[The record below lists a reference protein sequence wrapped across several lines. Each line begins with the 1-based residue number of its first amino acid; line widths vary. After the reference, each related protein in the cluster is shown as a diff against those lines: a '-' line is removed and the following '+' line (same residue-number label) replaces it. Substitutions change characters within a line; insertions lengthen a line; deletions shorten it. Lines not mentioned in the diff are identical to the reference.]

1 MGICLGKTAGGATA
15 SPPPCWTDL
24 PRDIAGLVLAR
35 VGSDDDR
42 LAFAATCRE
51 WRLVAQ
57 LHPTLLPPALPF
69 INLGDGAYRSIADGK
84 VHRFAMPIHSSV
96 DDSFGSILLGEHH
109 GSGQC
114 FIYDPFSPSM
124 PAIDVP
130 CSYKLSS
137 QHKYRL
143 VYSTVLDQLSPS
155 TGQGD
160 HVMANRLKKIIIP
173 SPRLVVAMFDYRL
186 FMAAPINLACF
197 GGGSLRWLQPDTAEF
212 HNHGSVDFMYEDMDS
227 YHGKIFAVGW
237 TGHLFAHDLVVGEAL
252 SLSCGEHV
260 IKEGPDAAVSEHAN
274 YHLVI
279 SADKEK
285 LLLVRWSIPQL
296 MTRSKINHHSMSLR
310 VFEADLDKGQWSEVK
325 NLGNQVLFVGKT
337 GSRAYTVACQSK
349 NYRRRFQGGNRVFL
363 LGNDYARERKYASAP
378 PCKCSDCERL
388 TDGIPTYCVFDMTSR
403 KASLVS
409 LTSGHD
415 SVEHSRS
422 DWFFSSV

>member
-35 VGSDDDR
+35 VRSDDR

-57 LHPTLLPPALPF
+57 LHPALLPPALPF
-69 INLGDGAYRSIADGK
+69 INLGNGAYRSIADGK
-84 VHRFAMPIHSSV
+84 VHRFAMPVHSSA

-114 FIYDPFSPSM
+114 FIYNPFSQSM

-130 CSYKLSS
+130 CSYKLSR

-143 VYSTVLDQLSPS
+143 VYSTIPDQFSPS

-160 HVMANRLKKIIIP
+160 HVIANPLKKTIIL
-173 SPRLVVAMFDYRL
+173 SPRLLVAIFDYCL
-186 FMAAPINLACF
+186 FMATPMNLACF
-197 GGGSLRWLQPDTAEF
+197 GGGPLRWSQPDTAEF
-212 HNHGSVDFMYEDMDS
+212 LNHGNTDFKYVDIDS

-237 TGHLFAHDLVVGEAL
+237 TGHLFAHDLVMEEVL
-252 SLSCGEHV
+252 SLSRGEHV
-260 IKEGPDAAVSEHAN
+260 IKEGPDAAVYEHAN
-274 YHLVI
+274 YHLVT
-279 SADKEK
+279 SADKKK

-310 VFEADLDKGQWSEVK
+310 VFEADLDKG
-325 NLGNQVLFVGKT
+325 
-337 GSRAYTVACQSK
+337 
-349 NYRRRFQGGNRVFL
+349 
-363 LGNDYARERKYASAP
+363 
-378 PCKCSDCERL
+378 
-388 TDGIPTYCVFDMTSR
+388 
-403 KASLVS
+403 
-409 LTSGHD
+409 
-415 SVEHSRS
+415 RS

>member
-1 MGICLGKTAGGATA
+1 MGTCLGKTAGGASSA

-35 VGSDDDR
+35 FGSDDDR

-84 VHRFAMPIHSSV
+84 VHRFAMPVHSSA
-96 DDSFGSILLGEHH
+96 DDSFGNILLGQHH

-130 CSYKLSS
+130 CRYK
-137 QHKYRL
+137 
-143 VYSTVLDQLSPS
+143 YSFLKSTFLDQLSPS

-160 HVMANRLKKIIIP
+160 HVIWNPVKKIIIL
-173 SPRLVVAMFDYRL
+173 SPRLVVAMFKYYCCSS
-186 FMAAPINLACF
+186 MAAPINLAYF

-212 HNHGSVDFMYEDMDS
+212 YNHGIADFKYVDIDS

-237 TGHLFAHDLVVGEAL
+237 TGHLFAHDLVVGETM

-260 IKEGPDAAVSEHAN
+260 IKEGPDEHAN

-279 SADKEK
+279 SADKKK
-285 LLLVRWSIPQL
+285 LLLVCWSIPQL

-310 VFEADLDKGQWSEVK
+310 VFEADLDKGRWSKVK
-325 NLGNQVLFVGKT
+325 NLGNQVLFVGAS
-337 GSRAYTVACQSK
+337 GSRAYTVACQSE
-349 NYRRRFQGGNRVFL
+349 NHRRRFRGGNRVFL
-363 LGNDYARERKYASAP
+363 LGNDYARERKCASVP

-422 DWFFSSV
+422 DWFFSLV